1 MKKIKFDRHAMRRM
15 KWRKISD
22 EEVTSVVLSPD
33 YKESTIKS
41 RFNAFKKIADRTIK
55 VNYKESDDEIYVI
68 TAVVKTTNER
78 IIQ

>member
-1 MKKIKFDRHAMRRM
+1 ME
-15 KWRKISD
+15 WRKISD

-41 RFNAFKKIADRTIK
+41 RCNAFKKIADRTIK
-55 VNYKESDDEIYVI
+55 VTYKESDDEIYVI
-68 TAVVKTTNER
+68 TVVVKTTNER